1 MPHAEI
7 NALRQAASE
16 ARGATAYVTLEP
28 CCHHGRTPP
37 CADALASAGV
47 TRVVVAMQDPNPLVA
62 GKGLRQLKE
71 AGIEVESGVLE
82 AEAQALNAG
91 FVSRMRQGRPWVR
104 LKTAISADGRTAM
117 ASGESQ
123 WITGEAAR
131 RDVQYLRAAS
141 SAIMTGSATVM
152 ADNPSLNV
160 RLSADEL
167 EIDAEVRQPLRVI
180 LDTRLRTSLQSKVFN
195 LPGPCMLITGAE
207 DEGRLSALSSL
218 GVDVV
223 CVREDHEGVHLVDVM
238 QTLARYEVN
247 ELHVE
252 AGPVLAGSLL
262 SKGLVDEI
270 VIYMAPHLMGDE
282 ARGLVHLPGIFEMK
296 QRVPLKFRDVR
307 MIDDA
312 LRIIALPVIKDQE
325 FYNETFSNN

>member
-1 MPHAEI
+1 
-7 NALRQAASE
+7 
-16 ARGATAYVTLEP
+16 
-28 CCHHGRTPP
+28 
-37 CADALASAGV
+37 
-47 TRVVVAMQDPNPLVA
+47 MQDPNPLVA

-82 AEAQALNAG
+82 AEAQTLNVG

-123 WITGEAAR
+123 WITSEAAR
-131 RDVQYLRAAS
+131 RDVQYLRATS

-152 ADNPSLNV
+152 ADDPSLNV

-167 EIDAEVRQPLRVI
+167 EIDAEVRQPLRVV
-180 LDTRLRTSLQSKVFN
+180 LDTRLRVSPKARVFN
-195 LPGPCMLITGAE
+195 LPGPCMLITATE
-207 DEGRLSALSSL
+207 DKVRISDLHSL
-218 GVDVV
+218 GVEVV
-223 CVREDHEGVHLVDVM
+223 CVRGDNTGVHLVDVM

-252 AGPVLAGSLL
+252 AGPVLAGSLVMQ
-262 SKGLVDEI
+262 GLVDEI

-282 ARGLVHLPGIFEMK
+282 ARGLVHLPGVSKMK
-296 QRVPLKFRDVR
+296 QRVALRFRDVR
-307 MIDDA
+307 MIGDA
-312 LRIIALPVIKDQE
+312 LRIMALPVSKDQE
-325 FYNETFSNN
+325 SYNETFSSN